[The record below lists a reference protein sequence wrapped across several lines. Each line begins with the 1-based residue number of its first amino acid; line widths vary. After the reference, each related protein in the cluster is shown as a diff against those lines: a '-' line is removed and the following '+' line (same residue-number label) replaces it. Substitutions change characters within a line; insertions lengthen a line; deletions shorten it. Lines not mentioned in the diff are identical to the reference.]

1 MLLALPIYCYVV
13 AAWFI
18 RPLSANN
25 IALAYAVPLS
35 FVTGLLL
42 IDVPRSE
49 LLATLRRVRV
59 ELSLALVMSL
69 MPSAM
74 VPASVAA
81 DAATCKTLE
90 DDIEVELSGVLEGV
104 SMYDLLSHYLE
115 NPPTLQAG
123 AAARVRQFG
132 GC

>member
-1 MLLALPIYCYVV
+1 MNRVGVIFCV
-13 AAWFI
+13 A
-18 RPLSANN
+18 S
-25 IALAYAVPLS
+25 IA
-35 FVTGLLL
+35 
-42 IDVPRSE
+42 
-49 LLATLRRVRV
+49 
-59 ELSLALVMSL
+59 LSLALVMAL

>member
-1 MLLALPIYCYVV
+1 MNRTGAIFCVVSILLSIGLIV
-13 AAWFI
+13 A
-18 RPLSANN
+18 
-25 IALAYAVPLS
+25 
-35 FVTGLLL
+35 
-42 IDVPRSE
+42 
-49 LLATLRRVRV
+49 
-59 ELSLALVMSL
+59 M

-74 VPASVAA
+74 VPAAVSA

-90 DDIEVELSGVLEGV
+90 EDIEVELSGVLEGV